1 VASAWKDPESQYWT
15 TRFGDENG
23 GQRRISTRETDR
35 KKAQRLADEY
45 EKASRAKRSL
55 RQAQAV
61 LDRLHEEL
69 SGERIVRTSLHRYLD
84 DWFNGK
90 KAESVD
96 DIHRVL
102 KVTFNIKDYDDRESI
117 IVNIRSQAQIY
128 LAANVAGCKAGVH
141 EDKKGT
147 LFGLARITS
156 WSSR

>member
-1 VASAWKDPESQYWT
+1 MHRGAVGWDT
-15 TRFGDENG
+15 GC
-23 GQRRISTRETDR
+23 QRI
-35 KKAQRLADEY
+35 
-45 EKASRAKRSL
+45 

-147 LFGLARITS
+147 LGLARITS

>member
-1 VASAWKDPESQYWT
+1 MRT
-15 TRFGDENG
+15 G
-23 GQRRISTRETDR
+23 
-35 KKAQRLADEY
+35 
-45 EKASRAKRSL
+45 L
-55 RQAQAV
+55 RQ
-61 LDRLHEEL
+61 
-69 SGERIVRTSLHRYLD
+69 YLD

-117 IVNIRSQAQIY
+117 IVNIQSQAQIY

-147 LFGLARITS
+147 PIWSCQNHKLAEPIKYDWSIIREMIESMFGPEQSPYVYAWLQWAYVSYESRTLASKRSVPLFKARTGIAHLRLASTL
-156 WSSR
+156 